1 MSCLDKVI
9 VPPSNCTAAEDDSS
23 GCAADGA
30 GGGATL
36 VDYVLIGCG
45 IFLGT
50 LGSVLI
56 NLGNN
61 MQALA
66 MHRANSIKAKARW
79 AALADRLPI
88 VGKDGQITSVADAAM
103 AATPLYNDETL
114 ATLRRWRRVKAIGT
128 FIFLFGSIVN
138 FVAFA
143 FAAASVLAPL
153 EAVQFITNLV
163 FGKCVHGHKISRKMK
178 IGSVLTAIGTI
189 IAVACGPMS
198 VYEFDID
205 DLMCFW
211 EDLPW
216 ILYAAACRTRSSTCS
231 PGVLHLLL
239 SSQRVAGTWCSRTAP
254 PSASCSTGTSPT
266 GSSSARS
273 CASPLPPPPSPS
285 LLRPPLTPTLGRCA
299 GGPPR

>member
-1 MSCLDKVI
+1 
-9 VPPSNCTAAEDDSS
+9 
-23 GCAADGA
+23 
-30 GGGATL
+30 
-36 VDYVLIGCG
+36 
-45 IFLGT
+45 
-50 LGSVLI
+50 
-56 NLGNN
+56 
-61 MQALA
+61 

-189 IAVACGPMS
+189 IEV
-198 VYEFDID
+198 
-205 DLMCFW
+205 
-211 EDLPW
+211 
-216 ILYAAACRTRSSTCS
+216 
-231 PGVLHLLL
+231 
-239 SSQRVAGTWCSRTAP
+239 
-254 PSASCSTGTSPT
+254 
-266 GSSSARS
+266 
-273 CASPLPPPPSPS
+273 
-285 LLRPPLTPTLGRCA
+285 
-299 GGPPR
+299 